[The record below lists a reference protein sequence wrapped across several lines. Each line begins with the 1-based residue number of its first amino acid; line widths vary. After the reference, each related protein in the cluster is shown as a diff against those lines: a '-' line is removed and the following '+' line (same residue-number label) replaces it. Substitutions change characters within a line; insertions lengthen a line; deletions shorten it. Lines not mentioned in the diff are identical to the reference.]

1 MKREQLCFSTLG
13 CVEKT
18 VEEVTSLAV
27 RNGIGSLEVRGL
39 AGELDTGKI
48 EAFSEE
54 NAAVTLALWR
64 QNGVMPRV
72 LGTSC
77 VFHDA
82 GKLEAS
88 LKEGRE
94 ALAVARRMGFGAIRV
109 FGNKLCRG
117 ETLEMTAERV
127 SRGILAL
134 CDVAAGTGVRV
145 LLEVHGDFN
154 RRETLFPVLD
164 RCGGHASFGLI
175 WDVAHSDRAYGA
187 DWQAFYRDIR
197 PFIRHVHLKDHV
209 RTSDGTPPR
218 LVLPGEGDIPL
229 SDILAALERDGFTG
243 GYSLEWEA
251 KWHPELPP
259 LSAALERYC
268 AIVAPYL

>member
-18 VEEVTSLAV
+18 AEEVTELAV
-27 RNGIGSLEVRGL
+27 HYGIGSLEVRGL
-39 AGELDTGKI
+39 AGELDVGKI
-48 EAFSEE
+48 AAFSEE
-54 NAAVTLALWR
+54 KAAATLALWR

-77 VFHDA
+77 AFHDA
-82 GKLEAS
+82 GKLEAA

-94 ALAVARRMGFGAIRV
+94 ALVVARRMGFGAIRV

-117 ETLEMTAERV
+117 EATEETAERV
-127 SRGILAL
+127 ARSILAL
-134 CDVAAGTGVRV
+134 CDAAEEADVQV

-154 RRETLFPVLD
+154 RCETLLPVLD
-164 RCGGHASFGLI
+164 CCGKHASFGLI

-187 DWQAFYRDIR
+187 DWRAFYREIR

-229 SDILAALERDGFTG
+229 ADILAVLECDGFAG

-251 KWHPELPP
+251 KWYPELPP
-259 LSAALERYC
+259 LSVALERYC
-268 AIVAPYL
+268 SLMEAYI